1 MTDPS
6 NDDSRNEQPTELRD
20 SNPNA
25 GGSDRAEGGMGI
37 SSERVGPTGGGES
50 STDGERDTTAPHL
63 TDEAGDVIGSDGE
76 HDAEPEEKPDG
87 IAPKTGYPSKDPR
100 SSEAPYKDAK

>member
-25 GGSDRAEGGMGI
+25 GGPDRAEGGMGI
-37 SSERVGPTGGGES
+37 SSERVGPTGGGEY

-76 HDAEPEEKPDG
+76 HEAEPEENPDG
-87 IAPKTGYPSKDPR
+87 IAPRAGYPSKDPR
-100 SSEAPYKDAK
+100 SSDAPYKDAE

>member
-6 NDDSRNEQPTELRD
+6 NDENRNEQPTELRD

-25 GGSDRAEGGMGI
+25 GGPDRAEGGMGI
-37 SSERVGPTGGGES
+37 SSERVGPTGGGEY

-76 HDAEPEEKPDG
+76 HEAEPEENPDG
-87 IAPKTGYPSKDPR
+87 IAPKAGYPSKDPR